1 MPKYKVKM
9 SHTTEFFIE
18 AETQEELIDYMCEHT
33 PDDFKEIIID
43 GGCHA
48 YFGMYGEQKGDGKAN
63 ITNEEQIKITASYIT
78 EMIKD

>member
-33 PDDFKEIIID
+33 PDDFKEIGVNEYENEIICEIRED
-43 GGCHA
+43 SIV
-48 YFGMYGEQKGDGKAN
+48 D
-63 ITNEEQIKITASYIT
+63 ITI
-78 EMIKD
+78 